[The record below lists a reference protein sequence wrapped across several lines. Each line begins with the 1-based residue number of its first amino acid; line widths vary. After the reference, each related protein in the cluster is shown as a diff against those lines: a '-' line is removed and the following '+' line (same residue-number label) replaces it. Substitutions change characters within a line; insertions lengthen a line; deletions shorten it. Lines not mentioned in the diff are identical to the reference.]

1 MENINIDKIEELR
14 KVRQGFY
21 EQLDMLSLRW
31 LDTRDESKTEYDKL
45 LRLDTYCPNLIRKS
59 NKSYGSKLG
68 QITRKIRKIE
78 FEIGILTSMIDGM
91 INGAWLFN

>member
-14 KVRQGFY
+14 KVRKGFY
-21 EQLDMLSLRW
+21 EELEMLSLKW
-31 LDTRDESKTEYDKL
+31 LNTRDESKTEYDKL
-45 LRLDTYCPNLIRKS
+45 LKLDTYCPNLIRKS
-59 NKSYGSKLG
+59 NKSYGAKLG
-68 QITRKIRKIE
+68 QITRKIKKIE